1 MGTRGFVGFVADDQ
15 ETITYNH
22 WDAYPSGVGG
32 DVLEFVRRT
41 TESRL
46 TEEITKTLVTN
57 LKHVS
62 DDVPPTR
69 DQVVELAQY
78 ADLGVSKGNLYE
90 EWYGLLRETQG
101 RPDLILECGY
111 AENMPDWPLDS
122 LFCEWGYV
130 VDFDRRAFDVYRG
143 FQQSP
148 PTDGRW
154 VGHSQNRGYYPVN
167 RVASYSF
174 DSLPTR
180 EEFIAQTDPE
190 DSL

>member
-1 MGTRGFVGFVADDQ
+1 MGTRGFVGFVADGR

-32 DVLEFVRRT
+32 YVLEFVRKT

-46 TEEITKTLVTN
+46 TEEVTKTLVTN

-62 DDVPPTR
+62 DDAPPTR
-69 DQVVELAQY
+69 DQVVELAKY
-78 ADLGVSKGNLYE
+78 ADLKVSRGNLYE

-111 AENMPDWPLDS
+111 AEHAPEWPTDS

-130 VDFDRRAFDVYRG
+130 VDFDQRTLDVYRG
-143 FQQSP
+143 FQQTP
-148 PTDGRW
+148 PTAGRW
-154 VGHSQNRGYYPVN
+154 AGGEENRGYFPVN
-167 RVASYSF
+167 RIASFSF
-174 DSLPTR
+174 DDLPTR
-180 EEFIAQTDPE
+180 EEFIAKTDPE